1 MEQGPLADQIVT
13 AFEALGPQLQAAARF
28 VLDQPNDVAL
38 LSMREQARRA
48 GVQPH
53 TMTRLAQRLGL
64 SGYDAV
70 RALYAGAV
78 REGALGFAGK
88 AGAQVESQSAKGEHA
103 FAAEIAASIHWQI
116 GQLQQPQALDRMVA
130 AADILATAGRI
141 YCLGLRSCHPVAAH
155 FAYVMSFL
163 GERAVRLD
171 ASAGTGL
178 DPIRAAGTGD
188 ALLAV
193 SVAPY
198 TRATIEAARYA
209 HDRGVPIVAVTDSL
223 VSPLAAIARA
233 TIVVST
239 DSPSFFHSVAPALV
253 VGEILAALVAGRG
266 GQDSLAAIERSE
278 AQLTAFGIHWPSAT
292 LRTAS

>member
-1 MEQGPLADQIVT
+1 MEQGPLAAQIVK

-103 FAAEIAASIHWQI
+103 FAAEIAASIHGQI

-130 AADILATAGRI
+130 AADILAAAGRI
-141 YCLGLRSCHPVAAH
+141 
-155 FAYVMSFL
+155 
-163 GERAVRLD
+163 
-171 ASAGTGL
+171 
-178 DPIRAAGTGD
+178 
-188 ALLAV
+188 
-193 SVAPY
+193 
-198 TRATIEAARYA
+198 
-209 HDRGVPIVAVTDSL
+209 
-223 VSPLAAIARA
+223 
-233 TIVVST
+233 
-239 DSPSFFHSVAPALV
+239 
-253 VGEILAALVAGRG
+253 
-266 GQDSLAAIERSE
+266 
-278 AQLTAFGIHWPSAT
+278 
-292 LRTAS
+292 